1 MGGCMGSKIQL
12 LASVIQ
18 FAAYWYLTFRFGIAP
33 AVKDARCPP
42 EHLRHAIDTHWLRI
56 TVVKKDL
63 VAHLHVIPHEVAGLI
78 IAYAVQTRTPIA
90 LQIGNRIDIG
100 F

>member
-1 MGGCMGSKIQL
+1 MGSKIQL

-42 EHLRHAIDTHWLRI
+42 EPRRSWEKPLTLTLSQRERGHSSRTDTA
-56 TVVKKDL
+56 K
-63 VAHLHVIPHEVAGLI
+63 VI
-78 IAYAVQTRTPIA
+78 
-90 LQIGNRIDIG
+90 
-100 F
+100 